1 MLAIITKMT
10 LTQVGLLLM
19 MFVMLSITGKMTLT
33 QVVQAQLPTTAHLS
47 SLGPTINRQ
56 APEWQEE
63 APPLSLNFTFSSK
76 TNGKLT
82 LPLAA
87 TYCHLLIV
95 FSIRCRKLINNRT
108 LSFSAV
114 TLIVF

>member
-56 APEWQEE
+56 E
-63 APPLSLNFTFSSK
+63 ALPLSLNFTFSSK